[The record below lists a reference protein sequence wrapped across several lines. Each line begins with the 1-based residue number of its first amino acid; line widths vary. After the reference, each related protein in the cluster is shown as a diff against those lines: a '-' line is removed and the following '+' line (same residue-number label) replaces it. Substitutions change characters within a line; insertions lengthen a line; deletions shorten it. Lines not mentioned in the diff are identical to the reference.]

1 MNDQE
6 WQELRNK
13 AQGIAIDEYS
23 TEASNILRLT
33 KQDITQIVEE
43 AEVDKEKLSELIG
56 IVSDASKSNGEKA
69 EAIRNMAGFAEVVAS
84 LIGKLV

>member
-69 EAIRNMAGFAEVVAS
+69 EAIRNMAGFAEVAAS